1 MRTQKRRAL
10 VLSSEQS
17 GHPFRRSLPAHVLE
31 VPPHLRPAVDDEAL
45 AARRWKM
52 RGGDWQQ
59 FLAAYCASFLAIFT
73 FIL

>member
-1 MRTQKRRAL
+1 M
-10 VLSSEQS
+10 
-17 GHPFRRSLPAHVLE
+17 LE